1 MKNKAS
7 KQISEYVNY
16 FPTKRVIIKPFFKCQ
31 IDTTNYML
39 FKQNEIEI
47 YYDDNLYTVNHEQ
60 INTVILSMC
69 SRLYKDVY
77 KRQPSSVQ
85 FLPSFLLSQ

>member
-1 MKNKAS
+1 MKNKVS
-7 KQISEYVNY
+7 KQVNEYVNY

-47 YYDDNLYTVNHEQ
+47 HYDDNLYTIMIHTLFRNYDDSET
-60 INTVILSMC
+60 I
-69 SRLYKDVY
+69 
-77 KRQPSSVQ
+77 
-85 FLPSFLLSQ
+85 